1 MPTHYRGAPGEVAA
15 LDAYIKL
22 MRAAESLTARLEPSM
37 AAAGLTVGQFGALEA
52 LLHLGPLCQRDLGR
66 KLLRSNGN
74 ITVVVGNL
82 AQRGLVRRL
91 RQRDDRRFITVS
103 LTDKGR
109 RLINDLFPRHVSK
122 LVREMAALSSRE
134 QSELGRLC
142 RRLGRRGRWAENGK
156 ETSNGARPGDTLRL
170 ARAL

>member
-22 MRAAESLTARLEPSM
+22 MRAAESLTARLQPGM

-109 RLINDLFPRHVSK
+109 RLISDLFPRHVSL
-122 LVREMAALSSRE
+122 LVREMASLSPRE

-142 RRLGRRGRWAENGK
+142 RRLGRRGRWAEGK
-156 ETSNGARPGDTLRL
+156 ETSNGARPGNTLRL